1 MCETA
6 PAVRGLAFGC
16 VNFAVKDV
24 GAVFVSDRVAHGAK
38 GEPVTA
44 NAEQAEV
51 KSECWFHG
59 SMCKNVVL
67 TASAKKRE
75 GEDKDGTKEDA
86 EANKLMPER
95 QVVASNGL
103 VREAVFIS

>member
-1 MCETA
+1 MCEPA

-59 SMCKNVVL
+59 SMWEEVVSA
-67 TASAKKRE
+67 ASAKQRE
-75 GEDKDGTKEDA
+75 GQDKNGTEEDA
-86 EANKLMPER
+86 ESDEFMPER
-95 QVVASNGL
+95 QVITGDGL